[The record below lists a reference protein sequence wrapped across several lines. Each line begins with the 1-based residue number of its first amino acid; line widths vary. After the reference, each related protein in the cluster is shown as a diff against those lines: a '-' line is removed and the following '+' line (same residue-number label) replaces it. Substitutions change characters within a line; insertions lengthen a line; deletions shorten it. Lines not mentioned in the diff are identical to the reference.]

1 MKPATPTV
9 EVVRSDRD
17 TLVLR
22 ADCLA
27 AEPDE
32 IGAAVAAWAGPD
44 ARVQLVLTDPPY
56 GISHD
61 SADSATAGDWDTREH
76 AKDWA
81 LALARL
87 RPLCASNATAFV
99 FGPVGAFLDA
109 RTALPDSSGW
119 HPLQDLVWTKE
130 NADASGRADPDAARA
145 FFPVS
150 ERVLFAEAV
159 HVRGSGEATPERDA
173 ERAWRL
179 REEKEHD
186 AKMAPLV
193 EYFDRALRVS
203 GLRLRDV
210 AARWPEF
217 FPGQTG
223 AVVRHYFGGHQW
235 QLPTPPAYAALQA
248 IINPAVDRRNPSRP
262 DGTAGREGLRAQWEG
277 LRAQWEELRAQ
288 WEELRRPFF
297 AADGVTPTDLLR
309 FPVVPV
315 PSRVHPCQKPLV
327 LLSHLVRTAT
337 RPGDIVLDP
346 FAGSGSTGVAA
357 LACSRR
363 VLLVEREPSAI
374 AIAERRLRDEL
385 RAPRLF

>member
-1 MKPATPTV
+1 MNPATPTV
-9 EVVRSDRD
+9 EVVRSDPA

-27 AEPDE
+27 SDPAE

-44 ARVQLVLTDPPY
+44 ARAQLVLTDPPY
-56 GISHD
+56 GIGHA
-61 SADSATAGDWDTREH
+61 SADDADAGDWDTREH

-109 RTALPDSSGW
+109 STALPDSSGW
-119 HPLQDLVWTKE
+119 HALQDLVWTKE
-130 NADASGRADPDAARA
+130 NADASGRADPDAART

-150 ERVLFAEAV
+150 ERVLFAEAI
-159 HVRGSGEATPERDA
+159 HVDGSDEATPERDA

-193 EYFDRALRVS
+193 KYFDRALRAS
-203 GLRLRDV
+203 GLHLSDV

-223 AVVRHYFGGHQW
+223 AIIGHYFGGHQW
-235 QLPTPPAYAALQA
+235 QLPTPAAYAALQA
-248 IINPAVDRRNPSRP
+248 IINPAVDRHNPSRP
-262 DGTAGREGLRAQWEG
+262 DGTAGREG

-297 AADGVTPTDLLR
+297 AADGATPSDLLR

-315 PSRVHPCQKPLV
+315 HSRVHPCQKPLG
-327 LLSHLVRTAT
+327 LLSHLIRTAT
-337 RPGDIVLDP
+337 RTGDIVLDP
-346 FAGSGSTGVAA
+346 FAGSGSTAVAA
-357 LACSRR
+357 LACGRR
-363 VLLVEREPSAI
+363 CVLIEREPSALALI
-374 AIAERRLRDEL
+374 RDRLDEES
-385 RAPRLF
+385 RAPRLFT

>member
-1 MKPATPTV
+1 MNPAPPTV
-9 EVVRSDRD
+9 EVVRSDPA

-27 AEPDE
+27 ADPAE

-44 ARVQLVLTDPPY
+44 ARAQLVLTDPPY
-56 GISHD
+56 GIGHA
-61 SADSATAGDWDTREH
+61 SADDADAGDWDTREH

-130 NADASGRADPDAARA
+130 NADASGRADPDAART
-145 FFPVS
+145 FFPTS

-159 HVRGSGEATPERDA
+159 HVDGSGEATPERDA

-186 AKMAPLV
+186 AKMEPLV
-193 EYFDRALRVS
+193 EYFNRALRVS

-223 AVVRHYFGGHQW
+223 AIVGHYFGGHQW
-235 QLPTPPAYAALQA
+235 QLPTPAAYAALQA

-262 DGTAGREGLRAQWEG
+262 DGTDGREGLRAQWEG
-277 LRAQWEELRAQ
+277 LRAQWEELR
-288 WEELRRPFF
+288 RPFF
-297 AADGVTPTDLLR
+297 AADGVTPSDLLR

-315 PSRVHPCQKPLV
+315 PSRVHPCQKPLG
-327 LLSHLVRTAT
+327 LLSHLIRTAT

-346 FAGSGSTGVAA
+346 FAGSGSTAVAA
-357 LACSRR
+357 LASGRR
-363 VLLVEREPSAI
+363 CVLIEREPSALALI
-374 AIAERRLRDEL
+374 RDRLDAEA
-385 RAPRLF
+385 RAPRLFA